1 MFGQPST
8 YLLTGA
14 EKSALEER
22 LNPVVLWSRVLVFIF
37 VVSGALALFMVR
49 ATAIIKDHE
58 VWYKYTSSVAVALCL
73 LALCLLG
80 VALRGD
86 VVAQIVG
93 GTSGLVA
100 PYAWPVPCPRYGGWR
115 GIGHESGPAA
125 DAGWQCRHTP
135 PYDVSSA

>member
-58 VWYKYTSSVAVALCL
+58 VWYKYTSSVAVALVCWL
-73 LALCLLG
+73 YVCLALPFA
-80 VALRGD
+80 V
-86 VVAQIVG
+86 
-93 GTSGLVA
+93 TSS
-100 PYAWPVPCPRYGGWR
+100 RR
-115 GIGHESGPAA
+115 
-125 DAGWQCRHTP
+125 
-135 PYDVSSA
+135 